1 MARCLALSHPIL
13 KFKDRTHRLIASRW
27 PTIGVFDDVMS
38 AEDAIAALEL
48 EAATNDRLTDA
59 LGRLRAIPEAE
70 WAIGNAGGAT
80 LAMAA
85 FLHPAETG
93 GRFNSPQLGA
103 WYAACDIDTAID
115 ETAYHHHKRLVASTG
130 GFPSRIQMRELLSKP
145 DVDLI
150 DVRAEDGYHAPD
162 DYGPSQAFGE
172 AIRNA
177 GHDGIFYLSVRR
189 RGGNN
194 VAIYKPRRLL
204 PVIQGDH
211 YEYVWDAAGTFNAAR
226 LTGVR

>member
-1 MARCLALSHPIL
+1 
-13 KFKDRTHRLIASRW
+13 
-27 PTIGVFDDVMS
+27 
-38 AEDAIAALEL
+38 
-48 EAATNDRLTDA
+48 
-59 LGRLRAIPEAE
+59 
-70 WAIGNAGGAT
+70 
-80 LAMAA
+80 
-85 FLHPAETG
+85 
-93 GRFNSPQLGA
+93 
-103 WYAACDIDTAID
+103 
-115 ETAYHHHKRLVASTG
+115 
-130 GFPSRIQMRELLSKP
+130 MRELLATP
-145 DVDLI
+145 EVDLI

-194 VAIYKPRRLL
+194 VVIYKPRRLL

-211 YEYVWDAAGTFNAAR
+211 YEYVWDAAGQFNAAR